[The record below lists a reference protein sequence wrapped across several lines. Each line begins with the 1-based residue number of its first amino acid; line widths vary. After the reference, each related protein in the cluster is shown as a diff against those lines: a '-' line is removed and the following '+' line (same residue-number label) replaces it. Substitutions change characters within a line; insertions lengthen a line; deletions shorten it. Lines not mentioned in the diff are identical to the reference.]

1 MSDIKVRVGQQN
13 AVKVISS
20 ISGSAGGRAV
30 TAENVIGGIGSIRE
44 LHVSGISTFVG
55 VSTFKNDVFIDGD
68 LRVGDD
74 LIFDEF
80 TARNGQV
87 TGITTL
93 FNLNVT
99 GVSTFVGVSTFK
111 NDVYIDGDLRVGDD
125 LIFDEF
131 TARNGQVTGITTLF
145 NLNVTGVSTIGDDIY
160 IDGSI
165 YYTAAHPTY
174 GVLFFGPGGLISA
187 TNSPGVGNTDIT
199 NYVLTTNNSNVPIWS
214 DAIDGGTY

>member
-13 AVKVISS
+13 AVKIVSS
-20 ISGSAGGRAV
+20 ISGSAGGKAV

-80 TARNGQV
+80 IARNGNI
-87 TGITTL
+87 TGIATV

-99 GVSTFVGVSTFK
+99 GVSTFVGVSTFR
-111 NDVYIDGDLRVGDD
+111 NDVYVGGDLYISDD
-125 LIFDEF
+125 LRLDEF
-131 TARNGQVTGITTLF
+131 TARNGNITGIVTL
-145 NLNVTGVSTIGDDIY
+145 G
-160 IDGSI
+160 GSI

-187 TNSPGVGNTDIT
+187 SNSPGIGNTTIT
-199 NYVLTTNNSNVPIWS
+199 NYVLTTTNTNVPIWS
-214 DAIDGGTY
+214 DTIDGGTY